1 MKRDWPWWKWVLMIG
16 GVLAAISFLGALFL
30 LISGK
35 QDQWITLV
43 LASAFIAIVV
53 AQLRRDHPNA

>member
-1 MKRDWPWWKWVLMIG
+1 MVG

-53 AQLRRDHPNA
+53 AQLIRPDHPNA

>member
-1 MKRDWPWWKWVLMIG
+1 MDGDMERDWPRRKWALMIG

-53 AQLRRDHPNA
+53 AQLIR